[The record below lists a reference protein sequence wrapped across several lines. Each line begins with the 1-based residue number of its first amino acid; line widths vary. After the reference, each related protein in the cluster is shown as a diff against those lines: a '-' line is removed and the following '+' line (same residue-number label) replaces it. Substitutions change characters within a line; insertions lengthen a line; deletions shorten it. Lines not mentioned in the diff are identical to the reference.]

1 MTQWNPDLIR
11 RFGGPGPR
19 YTSYPPATQFHEE
32 VGEEDYRRAVA
43 RGNQARRPLSLYC
56 HIPFCATVCYY
67 CACNRIITG
76 NRAKAEDYLTFLKQ
90 EIKAKAAL
98 VDPQRPVVQMHWGG
112 GTPTYL
118 SDAQMTELVY
128 DLARH
133 FNLLEEDRGEYA
145 IEVDPRTVDRARLG
159 LLRGLGFN
167 RLSIGIQDLDPVVQ
181 KAVNREQSL
190 ELITEVFDA
199 ARDFGFHSINA
210 DMIYGLP
217 WQSSSSL
224 ARSLEQL
231 LALRPERI
239 SLYNYAHMPARFKVQ
254 RQIQETALP
263 SPEEKLAMLKLAGET
278 LEAAGYVLIGMDHFA
293 LPDDPMA
300 VAQRNGTLHRNFQ
313 GYSLHGDADLLG
325 MGVSAISAFDDFYA
339 QNLKVLSNW
348 QEAVQAGRM
357 PIERGFLLDW
367 DDRLRRDVIM
377 GLLCDLRLDLVAFRQ
392 RWEVDFADYFKDQL
406 AALGEFEK
414 LGLIDMNGPVL
425 KVTDT
430 GRLVVRALV
439 MLFDRYAGTPN
450 PQRFSRI
457 I

>member
-1 MTQWNPDLIR
+1 M
-11 RFGGPGPR
+11 
-19 YTSYPPATQFHEE
+19 
-32 VGEEDYRRAVA
+32 
-43 RGNQARRPLSLYC
+43 
-56 HIPFCATVCYY
+56 
-67 CACNRIITG
+67 
-76 NRAKAEDYLTFLKQ
+76 
-90 EIKAKAAL
+90 
-98 VDPQRPVVQMHWGG
+98 
-112 GTPTYL
+112 
-118 SDAQMTELVY
+118 
-128 DLARH
+128 
-133 FNLLEEDRGEYA
+133 
-145 IEVDPRTVDRARLG
+145 
-159 LLRGLGFN
+159 
-167 RLSIGIQDLDPVVQ
+167 
-181 KAVNREQSL
+181 
-190 ELITEVFDA
+190 
-199 ARDFGFHSINA
+199 
-210 DMIYGLP
+210 
-217 WQSSSSL
+217 
-224 ARSLEQL
+224 
-231 LALRPERI
+231 
-239 SLYNYAHMPARFKVQ
+239 
-254 RQIQETALP
+254 
-263 SPEEKLAMLKLAGET
+263 
-278 LEAAGYVLIGMDHFA
+278 LIGMDHFA

>member
-1 MTQWNPDLIR
+1 
-11 RFGGPGPR
+11 
-19 YTSYPPATQFHEE
+19 
-32 VGEEDYRRAVA
+32 
-43 RGNQARRPLSLYC
+43 
-56 HIPFCATVCYY
+56 
-67 CACNRIITG
+67 
-76 NRAKAEDYLTFLKQ
+76 
-90 EIKAKAAL
+90 

-112 GTPTYL
+112 GPPTYL

>member
-217 WQSSSSL
+217 WQSSSSG
-224 ARSLEQL
+224 SLPGTIAGFTPGAHFPLQ
-231 LALRPERI
+231 LRPHAGALQGAAADPGNR
-239 SLYNYAHMPARFKVQ
+239 AAQPGGKTRHA
-254 RQIQETALP
+254 ET
-263 SPEEKLAMLKLAGET
+263 G
-278 LEAAGYVLIGMDHFA
+278 G
-293 LPDDPMA
+293 
-300 VAQRNGTLHRNFQ
+300 RNPG
-313 GYSLHGDADLLG
+313 G
-325 MGVSAISAFDDFYA
+325 
-339 QNLKVLSNW
+339 
-348 QEAVQAGRM
+348 
-357 PIERGFLLDW
+357 
-367 DDRLRRDVIM
+367 
-377 GLLCDLRLDLVAFRQ
+377 
-392 RWEVDFADYFKDQL
+392 
-406 AALGEFEK
+406 
-414 LGLIDMNGPVL
+414 
-425 KVTDT
+425 
-430 GRLVVRALV
+430 GRLCA
-439 MLFDRYAGTPN
+439 DRHGPFCPAG
-450 PQRFSRI
+450 
-457 I
+457 